1 MPREHEKF
9 VLFQDLLEAAIG
21 IDDSVR
27 RKPAVDAIKRAAG
40 EKFVANYI
48 DHIKQRRRA
57 ETSLYRSIQALDY
70 KTLSP
75 AFSGACSVS
84 LNSITTTSTSSSW
97 TSAFSPTKNNHTRQ
111 GGDILMDIDNRPT
124 TTRFQKFF
132 MKFNDAGG
140 EDKYYQCES
149 FDPDG
154 AGLENIRLP
163 FNFDKFNPQSA
174 LVRFYAEYDANDTID
189 DYEFFKYIALG
200 EEYVDPESVSEFA
213 HRKRNSNM
221 FRGLSSTASGNSRS
235 PSTDCPRKKITPISL
250 KRHAS
255 TGIGS
260 TTPISFRCSR
270 KKFVASRAR

>member
-1 MPREHEKF
+1 
-9 VLFQDLLEAAIG
+9 
-21 IDDSVR
+21 
-27 RKPAVDAIKRAAG
+27 
-40 EKFVANYI
+40 
-48 DHIKQRRRA
+48 
-57 ETSLYRSIQALDY
+57 
-70 KTLSP
+70 
-75 AFSGACSVS
+75 
-84 LNSITTTSTSSSW
+84 
-97 TSAFSPTKNNHTRQ
+97 
-111 GGDILMDIDNRPT
+111 MDIDNRPT

-200 EEYVDPESVSEFA
+200 EEYVDTESVSEFA